1 MIASIVPAA
10 FIGILSV
17 IPAFFTPLATQDVTS
32 SIGQTI
38 FNGIWKIVLSLFG
51 QIANAFGSLFQDAFS
66 GLGQSI
72 VAMFQTFG
80 FSLSP
85 YGVWAPL
92 MFVVGIG
99 IAILVGY
106 ILFDIIDAE
115 KDVSGFE
122 NDL

>member
-1 MIASIVPAA
+1 MIASILPVV
-10 FIGILSV
+10 FIGILAF
-17 IPAFFTPLATQDVTS
+17 IPGFFAHLATQDVTS
-32 SIGQTI
+32 SIGHTI

-51 QIANAFGSLFQDAFS
+51 QIANAFGTLFQDAFS

-72 VAMFQTFG
+72 VSMFQTFG

>member
-1 MIASIVPAA
+1 M
-10 FIGILSV
+10 
-17 IPAFFTPLATQDVTS
+17 TS

-38 FNGIWKIVLSLFG
+38 FNGIWKIILALFG
-51 QIANAFGSLFQDAFS
+51 QIANAFGNLFQDAFS

-92 MFVVGIG
+92 MFVVDGKSKVAVPLTEPKGTGPEEPVI
-99 IAILVGY
+99 
-106 ILFDIIDAE
+106 
-115 KDVSGFE
+115 
-122 NDL
+122 

>member
-1 MIASIVPAA
+1 MIASILPVV
-10 FIGILSV
+10 FIGILAF
-17 IPAFFTPLATQDVTS
+17 IPGFFAHLATQDVTS

-38 FNGIWKIVLSLFG
+38 FNGIWKIVLSLFS

-99 IAILVGY
+99 SAILVGY

>member
-1 MIASIVPAA
+1 M
-10 FIGILSV
+10 
-17 IPAFFTPLATQDVTS
+17 TS

-38 FNGIWKIVLSLFG
+38 FNGIWKIILALFG
-51 QIANAFGSLFQDAFS
+51 QIANAFGQLFQDAFS

-115 KDVSGFE
+115 KDISGFE

>member
-1 MIASIVPAA
+1 MIASILPAV
-10 FIGILSV
+10 FIGILAF
-17 IPAFFTPLATQDVTS
+17 IPGFFAHLATQDVTS

-51 QIANAFGSLFQDAFS
+51 QIANAFGTLFQDAFS

>member
-1 MIASIVPAA
+1 MIASILPVV
-10 FIGILSV
+10 FIGILAF
-17 IPAFFTPLATQDVTS
+17 IPGFFAHLATQDVTS

>member
-1 MIASIVPAA
+1 M
-10 FIGILSV
+10 
-17 IPAFFTPLATQDVTS
+17 TS

-38 FNGIWKIVLSLFG
+38 FNGIWKIILALFG
-51 QIANAFGSLFQDAFS
+51 QIAFAFGSLFQAIFA

-115 KDVSGFE
+115 KDISGFE

>member
-1 MIASIVPAA
+1 MIASILPVV
-10 FIGILSV
+10 FIGILAF
-17 IPAFFTPLATQDVTS
+17 IPGFFAHLATQDVTS

-51 QIANAFGSLFQDAFS
+51 QIANAFGTLFQDAFS